1 MKATMRRHAR
11 YTAHTLAELI
21 TMVNQITHNEHLGAY
36 IVADMINSRVV
47 RVDGAFHGKRVVV
60 R

>member
-1 MKATMRRHAR
+1 MKATIRRHAR
-11 YTAHTLAELI
+11 HSARTLAELI
-21 TMVNQITHNEHLGAY
+21 TTVSGLAHNQHLGAY

-47 RVDGAFHGKRVVV
+47 RVDGAFHGKRVVI

>member
-1 MKATMRRHAR
+1 
-11 YTAHTLAELI
+11 
-21 TMVNQITHNEHLGAY
+21 MVNQITHNEHLGAY

>member
-1 MKATMRRHAR
+1 MRRHAR

>member
-1 MKATMRRHAR
+1 MKATIRRHAR
-11 YTAHTLAELI
+11 HGSHTLAELI
-21 TMVNQITHNEHLGAY
+21 TTVNGLAHNQHLGAY

-47 RVDGAFHGKRVVV
+47 RVDGAFHGKRIVI